1 MERYESEAGRYV
13 LYVGGM
19 RAADTDRVAVLI
31 DAEHGR
37 LITHGDPRSVRA
49 ELDALRVFDPEPSAA
64 WLLLEGRPALAPLN
78 RALRGDVNLHD
89 LHLAFTQ
96 ASAQRLA
103 GELMARL
110 RQRRL
115 T

>member
-1 MERYESEAGRYV
+1 MERYEDEGGRYV

-19 RAADTDRVAVLI
+19 RAAASDRIALLV

-37 LITHGDPRSVRA
+37 LITHGDPRTVRG
-49 ELDALRVFDPEPSAA
+49 ELDALRAFDPERTAA

-78 RALRGDVNLHD
+78 RALRGNVDIHD

-96 ASAQRLA
+96 SSAQRLT

-110 RQRRL
+110 RYRRM